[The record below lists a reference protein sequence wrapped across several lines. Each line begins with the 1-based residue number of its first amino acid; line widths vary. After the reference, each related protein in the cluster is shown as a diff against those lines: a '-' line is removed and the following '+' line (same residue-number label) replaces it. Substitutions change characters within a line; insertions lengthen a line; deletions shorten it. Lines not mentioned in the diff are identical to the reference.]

1 MGAAAFK
8 AVEESQQLVA
18 GAPGLAGISLE
29 QYAAFIGAQL
39 TSSRGLSF
47 CVQLA
52 HRANVS
58 ELLQD
63 LADAS
68 QPRF

>member
-1 MGAAAFK
+1 MGAAAFS
-8 AVEESQQLVA
+8 ALGERRVSIV
-18 GAPGLAGISLE
+18 GLAGISLE

-39 TSSRGLSF
+39 TSSRGLSL
-47 CVQLA
+47 CVQLV